1 MREEL
6 SKENGKTIFACGGSI
21 PVSQPGTDTSEP
33 QGQNT
38 QASRPATTETEPI
51 TIRWDPPAA
60 DELAR
65 HAKLVLPLEDRTKD
79 NLGRLLRDTDPASF
93 GYQGKTTYDET
104 YRKAFKMD
112 TTAFAT
118 TFDPHALG
126 IIDTIAQVLLPTM
139 RESKVY
145 RAVKAEL
152 YKLNIYS
159 APSGKFKAHV
169 DTPRSNGQFGSL
181 VVGLSLAHE
190 GGQLQVRHSGR
201 EFTFDWGAS
210 TNAIAW
216 AAFYSDCEHEVLE
229 VTSGHRITLTYNLYA
244 VRGNGTLAGAPSPSL
259 DIGQL
264 PLYQSLR
271 DVCGSED
278 FLPKGEFPS
287 TSPFFFVF
295 SFISELDTDEEATP
309 GGYLGFYCSHA
320 YPHTSSEAVIVP
332 DMLKSL
338 DLMVLEAFRR
348 LKIEARVRPV
358 LETEDWYG
366 RKAKYVGQE
375 VGARMEN
382 IGSGAYE
389 DGPDELI
396 EDLCAGEGELDGNR
410 VYWVNEPRHKQ
421 VQISYIAVSAPQ
433 KDLDAGH
440 TFFWY

>member
-1 MREEL
+1 MAHHTPGSLDPDYEDASQPQDHLNSPTQEGTPTRYADDEEMTEAGDDSDDQVTTPTPMPDEHGARLLAPLREEL

-65 HAKLVLPLEDRTKD
+65 HAKLVLPLKDGTKD

-104 YRKAFKMD
+104 YRKALKMD

-181 VVGLSLAHE
+181 VVGLPLAHE

-216 AAFYSDCEHEVLE
+216 VAFYSDCEHEVLE
-229 VTSGHRITLTYNLYA
+229 VTSGHRVTLTYNLYA

-264 PLYQSLR
+264 PL
-271 DVCGSED
+271 
-278 FLPKGEFPS
+278 
-287 TSPFFFVF
+287 
-295 SFISELDTDEEATP
+295 
-309 GGYLGFYCSHA
+309 
-320 YPHTSSEAVIVP
+320 
-332 DMLKSL
+332 
-338 DLMVLEAFRR
+338 
-348 LKIEARVRPV
+348 
-358 LETEDWYG
+358 
-366 RKAKYVGQE
+366 
-375 VGARMEN
+375 
-382 IGSGAYE
+382 
-389 DGPDELI
+389 
-396 EDLCAGEGELDGNR
+396 
-410 VYWVNEPRHKQ
+410 
-421 VQISYIAVSAPQ
+421 
-433 KDLDAGH
+433 
-440 TFFWY
+440 